1 MTQRA
6 QRHGGTLTIQPNPT
20 TPGTQLQWRTPSR

>member
-6 QRHGGTLTIQPNPT
+6 QRHGGTLTITPNPT
-20 TPGTQLQWRTPSR
+20 THGTQLQWRAPRR